1 MCKENVETYSLQRQ
15 ILHEGKFVVHTHRA
29 RESSGSCSSAGWGV
43 ESGCVRRVTSSAC
56 ATMSSCW
63 SAWARSM
70 AITTSRDCRCSLS
83 ADVCASCWG
92 FCGWMV
98 QRRVV
103 ERYLEVGICWIKG
116 QGPLRPIRAR
126 RNVGLWYMIRTSR
139 SMQGSGEEGRMS
151 RQNSLAQSLAC
162 LREERRVK

>member
-1 MCKENVETYSLQRQ
+1 M
-15 ILHEGKFVVHTHRA
+15 
-29 RESSGSCSSAGWGV
+29 
-43 ESGCVRRVTSSAC
+43 RRVTSFAC

-92 FCGWMV
+92 FCGWTV

-116 QGPLRPIRAR
+116 QGPLRPIRAWRNAGLVYDPYIQVYAGFWR
-126 RNVGLWYMIRTSR
+126 RGLNEPTQFLGPILGMPERGAKGQVKDGEMAGGGRWEIRLVEFR
-139 SMQGSGEEGRMS
+139 GES
-151 RQNSLAQSLAC
+151 KVN
-162 LREERRVK
+162 